1 MRVVAVVSLVLVL
14 ATGCSLSLPWTETET
29 EAAGPDVEAS
39 GPRDVA
45 VERELTDE
53 QAAEDPPAVPEADGS
68 PDDPLAFGETALIAD
83 WEVTV
88 TGFDV
93 DATDAVLAEDETNEP
108 PSLDRYVLVW
118 VNATYRGTGERSAYL
133 DLIAGVVEEEGAP
146 MAFTDVGCTAL
157 TPNDLVGEPDA
168 AAGETV
174 SGSLCIDTYPSVVEG
189 GFGLFL
195 TSTDPEDRP
204 VFWAVP

>member
-1 MRVVAVVSLVLVL
+1 MRVAAVALLVLVL
-14 ATGCSLSLPWTETET
+14 AAGCSVDLPWGETD
-29 EAAGPDVEAS
+29 EA
-39 GPRDVA
+39 PRVVRDEGGDRVD
-45 VERELTDE
+45 EEPELVDE
-53 QAAEDPPAVPEADGS
+53 QAAEDPPAVPEADGR

-108 PSLDRYVLVW
+108 PGLDRYVLVW
-118 VNATYRGTGERSAYL
+118 VNATYRGTGERSAYR
-133 DLIAGVVEEEGAP
+133 DLIAGVVEEEDAP
-146 MAFTDVGCTAL
+146 MAFTDVGCTAI
-157 TPNDLVGEPDA
+157 TPSDLFLEPDA